1 MLIYHY
7 QTTKKQAEETLDKLA
22 EKWFSIRNIPATY
35 QVWVEK
41 RAENYVLHYKSGNV
55 SFEHTS
61 KWTILFE
68 EPDKLVLKRQM
79 TWDMIFWGM
88 TLGICGVFV
97 TGVSIASI
105 FMASVRGTVSGKTLL
120 FPLIGLGL
128 RVILWLLYWRNPIA
142 GVKKFFETE
151 TYFT

>member
-41 RAENYVLHYKSGNV
+41 QAENYVLHYKSGNV

-79 TWDMIFWGM
+79 TWDMIF
-88 TLGICGVFV
+88 
-97 TGVSIASI
+97 
-105 FMASVRGTVSGKTLL
+105 
-120 FPLIGLGL
+120 
-128 RVILWLLYWRNPIA
+128 
-142 GVKKFFETE
+142 
-151 TYFT
+151 